1 MKNKVISLRK
11 EKFKMNRDFMKS
23 NFHQVLETDQQKG
36 LPQPPLEKPYNQKE
50 QLIDLPMVD
59 KSIISKDDIFKCI
72 LDRKSYRNY
81 LDEEITLEEL
91 SYLLMMTQGIKEIK
105 GNNYVGLRPVPSA
118 GGRHPFETYLV
129 VLNVNGLK
137 KGIYRYLPL
146 EHKLLFIKKDEA
158 LKEKIVEGANKQKFA
173 GDAAVTFIWACI
185 PYRTEWRYS
194 DKTYKIALL
203 DAGHIGQALYLA
215 CETIGLGTCA
225 IAAYNQGLIDDIIG
239 VDGEDEFA
247 VYISPVGNVV

>member
-1 MKNKVISLRK
+1 MDRN
-11 EKFKMNRDFMKS
+11 FMKS
-23 NFHQVLETDQQKG
+23 YFGKPVETDQQKDIQ
-36 LPQPPLEKPYNQKE
+36 QPPLEKPYDVNGE
-50 QLIDLPMVD
+50 IIDLPKVD
-59 KSIISKDDIFKCI
+59 KSIITKDNIFQCI
-72 LDRKSYRNY
+72 LDRQSHRNY
-81 LDEEITLEEL
+81 LNEAMTLEEL

-129 VLNVNGLK
+129 VLNVKGLK

-146 EHKLLFIKKDEA
+146 EHQLLLVKEEES
-158 LKEKIVEGANKQKFA
+158 LSEKIVEGLNKQKFA

-185 PYRTEWRYS
+185 PYRTEWRYA
-194 DKTYKIALL
+194 DRTYKIALL

-225 IAAYNQGLIDDIIG
+225 IASYNQKLIDDLIL

-247 VYISPVGNVV
+247 VYISPVGKV